1 MTDAT
6 SSRGPDIQPES
17 PVESPVDNDEHGE
30 SAPLIETDHWRSNTA
45 KMKMKAGTRLGLI
58 RVWWLA
64 FIVNLGG
71 GFLFGYDSGI
81 LQQLG
86 GFVGC
91 FLVWPMTNALG
102 RRRSLMVSS
111 VTFCI
116 GALIQTINTHSLPAF
131 YVARVIAG
139 LGLGSATVVVPMFTS
154 EMAPKEIRG
163 TLGGMFQWMYTWGTQ
178 ISCTKLNLGDR
189 TYVILGIFLSYWV
202 DYGVQKNVA
211 SSMAMQWQIPIAL
224 QLIPAGL
231 LGLSMFTVTESV
243 RWLTKKGR
251 HAEAWESLKWIRAD
265 DSQVTEDEMQ
275 EIRYGVEME
284 FQATEG
290 FRLKEL
296 IQRQNLYPLAMAFA
310 VFTAQQATGATAF
323 AYYST
328 QYFKKLVGGS
338 GSQAL
343 LLSGIFGAVK
353 VVACA
358 CFVFLIADRFGR
370 RIQLT
375 VGALCMAACLITTAV
390 VVKYK
395 PPPPAAP
402 AGGHTNVTHS
412 GIATVALIYL
422 FVIAYN
428 LSWGPLPWPYVSEI
442 FSARIREPGVATG
455 VAAQWLWN
463 FVFTLST
470 PYMITNLGWG
480 TFLLWGLFDT
490 VIAMFSWTVLTE
502 TKGKSLEEIA
512 HVDTYASSKD
522 LVEQETAST
531 KG

>member
-1 MTDAT
+1 M
-6 SSRGPDIQPES
+6 E
-17 PVESPVDNDEHGE
+17 
-30 SAPLIETDHWRSNTA
+30 
-45 KMKMKAGTRLGLI
+45 MKAGTTLGLI

-81 LQQLG
+81 VGGVLTFTSYEKDFRYASYGHGGSSTRVSSLAVSLQQLG

-91 FLVWPMTNALG
+91 FLVWPMTDALG
-102 RRRSLMVSS
+102 RRKSLMISS

-116 GALIQTINTHSLPAF
+116 GAIIQTINTHSLPAF

-139 LGLGSATVVVPMFTS
+139 LGLGSATVVVPMYTS

-163 TLGGMFQWMYTWGTQ
+163 TLGGMFQWMYTWGM
-178 ISCTKLNLGDR
+178 N
-189 TYVILGIFLSYWV
+189 ILVDQSPPETSLTLPGIFLSYWV
-202 DYGVQKNVA
+202 DYGVQRNVA
-211 SSMAMQWQIPIAL
+211 PKAMQWQIPIAL

-251 HAEAWESLKWIRAD
+251 HEEAWESLKWIRAD
-265 DSQVTEDEMQ
+265 DSQATVDEME
-275 EIRYGVEME
+275 EIRYGVELE

-290 FRLKEL
+290 FRFQEL
-296 IQRQNLYPLAMAFA
+296 LQRQNLYPLMMAFA
-310 VFTAQQATGATAF
+310 IFTAQQATGATAF

-338 GSQAL
+338 GTQAL

-358 CFVFLIADRFGR
+358 AFVFLLADRFGR

-375 VGALCMAACLITTAV
+375 FGAAFMAACQITTAV
-390 VVKYK
+390 VVKCR

-402 AGGHTNVTHS
+402 PGGHTNVTHS

-463 FVFTLST
+463 FVFTLTT
-470 PYMITNLGWG
+470 PYMISNLGWG

-490 VIAMFSWTVLTE
+490 AIALFSWTVLKE

-512 HVDTYASSKD
+512 QVDAYASNKD
-522 LVEQETAST
+522 LVEQETSPN
-531 KG
+531 KQ